1 MAAVPYQSSADTAER
16 LIAEAMRQGTSH
28 LTTGLDEPPGTFLRI
43 GGRDLLNFG
52 TCGYLALEQD
62 ERIQRGAVDAI
73 ARFGMQFS
81 VSRSYVASG
90 LNLEL
95 EELLGEMYEGHPV
108 LVYSSTSLCH
118 ISVLPALLGAGD
130 HAVLD
135 QQVHFS
141 VQTAAQLVRHQGVEL
156 AMVRHGDLDALRR
169 RLRRS
174 QASGERVWYL
184 IDGVYSMFGDVAPVE
199 ELARLMEEYPA
210 LHLYVDD
217 AHGMSWYGRHG
228 TGYVFERLGRRLGGR
243 VVLVTTLAKG
253 FGTIGGVAVFPTG
266 EAYEKVRI
274 NGGPLMYSHP
284 LPPPMLGAA
293 IASARI
299 HLSAR
304 IGELQAELAER
315 REYCNGLLAAA
326 GLPVVSDPRTP
337 VYYLGL
343 GEPEVSYAMVRR
355 MLDEGFYV
363 NQSSFPVVPLK
374 KSGLRFTLTRHV
386 GRDHIR
392 ALVEAL
398 AHHLPR
404 ALHETGRTTA
414 DVRSAFGRMLPGAG
428 PEPAPEAGAAA
439 TRAG

>member
-1 MAAVPYQSSADTAER
+1 MPYQSSADTAER

-28 LTTGLDEPPGTFLRI
+28 LATGLDAPPGTYLRI

-52 TCGYLALEQD
+52 TCGYLSLEQ
-62 ERIQRGAVDAI
+62 EEQIRRGAVDATE
-73 ARFGMQFS
+73 RFGVQFS
-81 VSRSYVASG
+81 VSRGYVASG

-95 EELLGEMYEGHPV
+95 EGLLREMYDGHPV

-130 HAVLD
+130 LAVLD

-141 VQTAAQLVRHQGVEL
+141 VQTAAQLGRQQGVEL
-156 AMVRHGDLDALRR
+156 AMVRHNDLGALER
-169 RLRRS
+169 RLRRA
-174 QASGERVWYL
+174 QGTGERVWYL

-199 ELARLMEEYPA
+199 DLARLMAAYPA

-228 TGYVFERLGRRLGGR
+228 AGYVFEKLGRHLGGR

-253 FGTIGGVAVFPTG
+253 FGTIGGVAVFPTE
-266 EAYEKVRI
+266 EAFHRVEV

-299 HLSAR
+299 HLSTR
-304 IGELQAELAER
+304 IGALQAELAER
-315 REYCNGLLAAA
+315 REYCNELLAAA

-337 VYYLGL
+337 VYFIGL
-343 GEPEVSYAMVRR
+343 GEPEVSYGMVRR
-355 MLDEGFYV
+355 VLDDGFYV
-363 NQSSFPVVPLK
+363 NQSSFPLVPLK

-392 ALVEAL
+392 GLVEAV

-404 ALHETGRTTA
+404 ALREAGRTMA
-414 DVRSAFGRMLPGAG
+414 DVRTAFGPMLPR
-428 PEPAPEAGAAA
+428 AGAAPA
-439 TRAG
+439 RSD

>member
-1 MAAVPYQSSADTAER
+1 MATVPYQTSADTAER
-16 LIAEAMRQGTSH
+16 LIAEAMKQGTSH
-28 LTTGLDEPPGTFLRI
+28 LTTGLDAPPGTHLRI
-43 GGRDLLNFG
+43 GGRDLVNFG
-52 TCGYLALEQD
+52 TCGYLSLEQD

-73 ARFGMQFS
+73 KRFGVQFS

-95 EELLGEMYEGHPV
+95 EELLREMYAGHPV

-130 HAVLD
+130 IAVLD

-141 VQTAAQLVRHQGVEL
+141 VQTAAQLVRQQGVEL
-156 AMVRHGDLDALRR
+156 AMVRHGDLGALER
-169 RLRRS
+169 RLRR
-174 QASGERVWYL
+174 AEATGERVWYL

-199 ELARLMEEYPA
+199 DLVRLMAAYPS

-228 TGYVFERLGRRLGGR
+228 AGYVFEKLGRRLGER

-253 FGTIGGVAVFPTG
+253 FGTIGGVAVFPT
-266 EAYEKVRI
+266 EQAFEKVRI

-304 IGELQAELAER
+304 IEAVQADLAQR
-315 REYCNGLLAAA
+315 RDYCNELLAAA

-337 VYYLGL
+337 IYFVGL

-386 GRDHIR
+386 DRDHIR
-392 ALVEAL
+392 GLVEAV
-398 AHHLPR
+398 AHHLPQ
-404 ALHETGRTTA
+404 ALDEAGRTMA
-414 DVRSAFGRMLPGAG
+414 DVRAAFGPML
-428 PEPAPEAGAAA
+428 PEAGAAPA
-439 TRAG
+439 RTD

>member
-1 MAAVPYQSSADTAER
+1 MATVPYQSSADTAER

-28 LTTGLDEPPGTFLRI
+28 LATGLDAPPGTYLRI
-43 GGRDLLNFG
+43 GGRDLVNFG
-52 TCGYLALEQD
+52 TCGYLSLEQ
-62 ERIQRGAVDAI
+62 EEEVRRGAVDATE
-73 ARFGMQFS
+73 RFGVQFS
-81 VSRSYVASG
+81 ISRGYVASG

-95 EELLGEMYEGHPV
+95 EELLREMYDDHPV

-130 HAVLD
+130 LAVLD

-141 VQTAAQLVRHQGVEL
+141 VQTAAQLGRQQGIEL
-156 AMVRHGDLDALRR
+156 AMVRHNDLDALER
-169 RLRRS
+169 RLRRA
-174 QASGERVWYL
+174 QGAGERIWYL

-199 ELARLMEEYPA
+199 DLVRLMAAYPA

-228 TGYVFERLGRRLGGR
+228 AGYVFEKLGRRLGER

-253 FGTIGGVAVFPTG
+253 FGTIGGVAVLPTE
-266 EAYEKVRI
+266 EAFHQVQV

-304 IGELQAELAER
+304 IETLQAELAER
-315 REYCNGLLAAA
+315 REHCNELLAAA

-337 VYYLGL
+337 VYFIGL
-343 GEPEVSYAMVRR
+343 GEPGVSYSMVRR
-355 MLDEGFYV
+355 VLDEGFYV
-363 NQSSFPVVPLK
+363 NQSSFPLVPLK

-386 GRDHIR
+386 GSDHIQG
-392 ALVEAL
+392 LVEAL
-398 AHHLPR
+398 AHHLPQTLR
-404 ALHETGRTTA
+404 EAGRTMA
-414 DVRSAFGRMLPGAG
+414 DAWSAFGPVLS
-428 PEPAPEAGAAA
+428 
-439 TRAG
+439 